1 MRGLRASLPFARAF
15 LISAYEEDFCLGDAC
30 PQMANTLI
38 GLFRLLRAQTLLL
51 IDRFFLYKFS
61 ISIDL
66 FTMICY
72 TQNKQICTF
81 GKVNFC
87 RIRTRKMSKTKNRVF
102 KQYPSEMENCI
113 RLFIHFLLLLIS
125 CSSFTKHQEKRDR
138 A

>member
-102 KQYPSEMENCI
+102 KQYPSEMENFI

>member
-1 MRGLRASLPFARAF
+1 
-15 LISAYEEDFCLGDAC
+15 
-30 PQMANTLI
+30 MAATLI
-38 GLFRLLRAQTLLL
+38 GLFRLLRAQTVLL

-102 KQYPSEMENCI
+102 KQYSSEMENFI
-113 RLFIHFLLLLIS
+113 RLFIHFLLILIS
-125 CSSFTKHQEKRDR
+125 CSSFAKHQEKRDR

>member
-38 GLFRLLRAQTLLL
+38 GLFRLLRAQTVLL

-102 KQYPSEMENCI
+102 KQYPSEMENFI

>member
-66 FTMICY
+66 FTIICY

-87 RIRTRKMSKTKNRVF
+87 RIRTRNMSKTKNRVF

>member
-15 LISAYEEDFCLGDAC
+15 LISAYEEDFCLGDAH

-38 GLFRLLRAQTLLL
+38 GLFLLLRAQTVLL

-102 KQYPSEMENCI
+102 KQYPSEMENFI

-125 CSSFTKHQEKRDR
+125 FSSFTKHQEKRDR

>member
-87 RIRTRKMSKTKNRVF
+87 RIRTRNMSKTKNRVF
-102 KQYPSEMENCI
+102 KQYPSEMENFI

>member
-15 LISAYEEDFCLGDAC
+15 LISAYEEDFCLRDAC

-38 GLFRLLRAQTLLL
+38 GLFLLLRAQTVLL

-102 KQYPSEMENCI
+102 KQYPSEMENFI
-113 RLFIHFLLLLIS
+113 RLFIHFPLILIS
-125 CSSFTKHQEKRDR
+125 CSSFAKHQEKRDR

>member
-38 GLFRLLRAQTLLL
+38 GLFRLLRAQTVLL

-81 GKVNFC
+81 SKVNFC
-87 RIRTRKMSKTKNRVF
+87 RIRTRNMSKTKNRVF
-102 KQYPSEMENCI
+102 KQYPSEMENFI